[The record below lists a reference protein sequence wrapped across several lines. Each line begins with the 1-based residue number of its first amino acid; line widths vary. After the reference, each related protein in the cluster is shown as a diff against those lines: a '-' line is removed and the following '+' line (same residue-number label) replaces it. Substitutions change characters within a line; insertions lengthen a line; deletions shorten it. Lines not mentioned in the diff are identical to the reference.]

1 MGPYRVLGL
10 LGAGG
15 MGEVYRAYD
24 DKLGREVALKVLPPH
39 TSADPASI
47 DRLKKEA
54 RTLASLN
61 HPNIASVF
69 GLEEADGRTLIVLEL
84 VEGKTLAEHVRSGVL
99 PLSETLNIA
108 RQVADGLEAAHA
120 LGIVHRD
127 VKPSNIKITPEN
139 RVKILD
145 FGLARFDSD
154 ANRSH
159 AEPATTVM
167 EVTRVAGTP
176 SYMSPEQARG
186 QVSDARADIWGFGC
200 LIYELVSGYR
210 AFDGRTSSDVI
221 AGVLDREP
229 RWDRL
234 PRETPEALRRLL
246 RRCLEK
252 DLSRRLRHIADARLE
267 IDQTIEDRFQPVSIK
282 RRRAPLVA
290 AVVILLAF
298 SVGAAW
304 LTVRTR
310 APAPT
315 GPSPRF
321 ALELADALSL
331 EATRQPGLALSPDGW
346 RLVYVGQRNGQ
357 RMLLSQTL
365 GSFVTEPLPGTEG
378 AEGPFFSPN
387 GEWVGFSAGAK
398 LKRIS
403 LSNGSIVTICDAPDP
418 RGATWGDDD
427 VITFA
432 PGPFTGLSSVSADGG
447 VPTTVTTLGA
457 DESTHRWPSAA
468 PGGSEI
474 FYTIGFKGAPSFD
487 DADVA
492 VYSVARARS
501 TRLLKGTFATYV
513 NSGHVVFIRH
523 GALMAAPVDR
533 RSLETVGTP
542 AIAVEGVGARPFS
555 GTGWYAVSRAGTL
568 VYASAVGS
576 IDHALVWVDR
586 AGRVTPATPHH
597 KAYATPRL
605 APDGSRIVATIYAAD
620 GTPDLW
626 AYDLQRGSATRLTF
640 EGLNTGTTWS
650 PDGKLI
656 AFAARRAGDRFFK
669 PWVMSPD
676 GGDAR
681 RLQVNDLPSWST
693 SWSADGKRVAISQLG
708 GSSGMD
714 IMVAAPDGTA
724 QTQPFI
730 QTNFAE
736 MAGVFSPDGRWMA
749 YMSNESG
756 RFEVYLRD
764 FPRKEGRWL
773 VSIDGGSEPV
783 WSRRGNELFFRQGSQ
798 IMAVA
803 IEAGAGGQP
812 RIGQPA
818 TLFDGIFEQNAS
830 SGQAN
835 FDVGSPPR
843 DFLMVQNVGRPT
855 AHRMTVVLNW
865 HGELRQRVP

>member
-1 MGPYRVLGL
+1 MGPYRVLDL

-24 DKLGREVALKVLPPH
+24 DKLGREVALKVLPPN
-39 TSADPASI
+39 TSTDPASI

-84 VEGKTLAEHVRSGVL
+84 VEGKTLAEHLRSGVL
-99 PLSETLNIA
+99 PLSETLKIA
-108 RQVADGLEAAHA
+108 RQVADGLEAAHV

-127 VKPSNIKITPEN
+127 VKPSNIKITPEG

-145 FGLARFDSD
+145 FGLARFESD
-154 ANRSH
+154 ANRSQ
-159 AEPATTVM
+159 AEAATTAL

-176 SYMSPEQARG
+176 GYMSPEQARG
-186 QVSDARADIWGFGC
+186 QLSDARADIWGFGC

-210 AFDGRTSSDVI
+210 AFAGRTSADVI
-221 AGVLDREP
+221 AGVLEREP

-267 IDQTIEDRFQPVSIK
+267 IDQALEDRSRPVSIK
-282 RRRAPLVA
+282 PRRAALIA
-290 AVVILLAF
+290 AVVGLLAL
-298 SVGAAW
+298 SAGVAW
-304 LTVRTR
+304 LAVRTR
-310 APAPT
+310 ATVPE

-321 ALELADALSL
+321 AIELPDALSL
-331 EATRQPGLALSPDGW
+331 EATRQPSLALSPDGW

-357 RMLLSQTL
+357 RVLLSHML
-365 GSFVTEPLPGTEG
+365 GSFVTGLLPGTEG
-378 AEGPFFSPN
+378 AEGPCISPN
-387 GEWVGFSAGAK
+387 GEWIGFSASGK
-398 LKRIS
+398 LKKIS

-418 RGATWGDDD
+418 RGATWGDDN

-432 PGPFTGLSSVSADGG
+432 PGPFTGLSRVSADGG
-447 VPTTVTTLGA
+447 VPATVTTLGEG
-457 DESTHRWPSAA
+457 DSTHRWPSAA

-474 FYTIGFKGAPSFD
+474 VYTIGFKGAPSFN

-492 VYSVARARS
+492 VYSVAHARS
-501 TRLLKGTFATYV
+501 TRLLKGTFATYAS
-513 NSGHVVFIRH
+513 SGHVVFIRD
-523 GALMAAPVDR
+523 GALMAARVDR
-533 RSLETVGTP
+533 RSLEATGTP
-542 AIAVEGVGARPFS
+542 AIAVESVGARPFS

-568 VYASAVGS
+568 VYASALGS
-576 IDHALVWVDR
+576 FDHALVWVDR
-586 AGRVTPATPHH
+586 GGRVTPATPHH

-626 AYDLQRGSATRLTF
+626 AYDLKRGSTTRLTS

-669 PWVMSPD
+669 PWIMSPD

-693 SWSADGKRVAISQLG
+693 SWSADGKRVAISQLS

-714 IMVAAPDGTA
+714 IMVVAPDGTA
-724 QTQPFI
+724 QMQPFV

-736 MAGVFSPDGRWMA
+736 MAGV
-749 YMSNESG
+749 
-756 RFEVYLRD
+756 
-764 FPRKEGRWL
+764 
-773 VSIDGGSEPV
+773 
-783 WSRRGNELFFRQGSQ
+783 
-798 IMAVA
+798 
-803 IEAGAGGQP
+803 
-812 RIGQPA
+812 
-818 TLFDGIFEQNAS
+818 
-830 SGQAN
+830 
-835 FDVGSPPR
+835 
-843 DFLMVQNVGRPT
+843 
-855 AHRMTVVLNW
+855 
-865 HGELRQRVP
+865 

>member
-39 TSADPASI
+39 TSSDPAAI

-54 RTLASLN
+54 RTLAALN
-61 HPNIASVF
+61 HPNIATVF
-69 GLEEADGRTLIVLEL
+69 GLEEVEGRTLIVLEL
-84 VEGKTLAEHVRSGVL
+84 VEGKTLAEHLGSRVL
-99 PLSETLNIA
+99 PLSEALNIG
-108 RQVADGLEAAHA
+108 RQVADGLQAAHA

-145 FGLARFDSD
+145 FGLARFEPGG
-154 ANRSH
+154 NRSH
-159 AEPATTVM
+159 PEPAITATD
-167 EVTRVAGTP
+167 VTRVAGTP

-186 QVSDARADIWGFGC
+186 QVSDARADIWAFGC
-200 LIYELVSGYR
+200 LVYELISGYR
-210 AFDGRTSSDVI
+210 AFEGRSSSDVI

-234 PRETPEALRRLL
+234 PAQTPEALRRLL

-252 DLSRRLRHIADARLE
+252 DPARRLHHIADARLE
-267 IDQTIEDRFQPVSIK
+267 IDQSVEDRSQPVSTK
-282 RRRAPLVA
+282 WRRAPLVA
-290 AVVILLAF
+290 AVVTLLALLAA
-298 SVGAAW
+298 VAW
-304 LTVRTR
+304 LAVRTR
-310 APAPT
+310 APLPT
-315 GPSPRF
+315 EPSRRF
-321 ALELADALSL
+321 AIELPDALPL

-346 RLVYVGQRNGQ
+346 RLVYVGERNGQ
-357 RMLLSQTL
+357 RLLLSQTL
-365 GSFVTEPLPGTEG
+365 GSFVTTPLAGTEG

-387 GEWVGFSAGAK
+387 GEWVGFSAEGK
-398 LKRIS
+398 LKKTS
-403 LSNGSIVTICDAPDP
+403 LSNGSIVTICDALDP
-418 RGATWGDDD
+418 RGATWGDDG

-432 PGPFTGLSSVSADGG
+432 PGPFTGLSRVSADGG
-447 VPTTVTTLGA
+447 VPIEVTTLGG
-457 DESTHRWPSAA
+457 DEFTHRWPSAA
-468 PGGSEI
+468 AGGSDI
-474 FYTIGFKGAPSFD
+474 LYTIGFKGAPSFD

-492 VYSVARARS
+492 VYSVARRRT

-513 NSGHVVFIRH
+513 NTGHMVFIRD
-523 GALMAAPVDR
+523 GALMAAAVDR
-533 RSLETVGTP
+533 RSPETVGAP
-542 AIAVEGVGARPFS
+542 AIAIEGVGARPFS
-555 GTGWYAVSRAGTL
+555 GTGWYAVSSAGTL

-576 IDHALVWVDR
+576 IDHSLVWVDR
-586 AGRVTPATPHH
+586 GGRVTPATPHH

-605 APDGSRIVATIYAAD
+605 SPDGSRIVATVYAPD

-626 AYDLQRGSATRLTF
+626 AYDLVRGSTTRLTF

-656 AFAARRAGDRFFK
+656 AFASRRVGDPFFM

-681 RLQVNDLPSWST
+681 RVQVNDLPSWST

-708 GSSGMD
+708 GTSGMD
-714 IMVAAPDGTA
+714 IMVAAPDGSA
-724 QTQPFI
+724 PTQPFV
-730 QTNFAE
+730 QSNFTE

-756 RFEVYLRD
+756 RFEVYVRN

-773 VSIDGGSEPV
+773 MSVEGGSEPV
-783 WSRRGNELFFRQGSQ
+783 WSRRGNELFFRQGSRL
-798 IMAVA
+798 MAVA
-803 IEAGAGGQP
+803 IEAGPGGQP
-812 RIGQPA
+812 RIGQPV
-818 TLFDGIFEQNAS
+818 TLFDGTFEPNVS

-835 FDVGSPPR
+835 FDVGNPPR
-843 DFLMVQNVGRPT
+843 DFLMVQNAGRAT
-855 AHRMTVVLNW
+855 TRRMTVVLNW

>member
-1 MGPYRVLGL
+1 MMGPYRVLEL

-24 DKLGREVALKVLPPH
+24 GKLGRDVALKVLPPH

-69 GLEEADGRTLIVLEL
+69 GLEEADGRTLIVMEL

-145 FGLARFDSD
+145 FGLARFDFN
-154 ANRSH
+154 ANRTD
-159 AEPATTVM
+159 AEPATTLT
-167 EVTRVAGTP
+167 EDKRIAGTP
-176 SYMSPEQARG
+176 SYMSPEQVRG
-186 QVSDARADIWGFGC
+186 QVSDARTDIWGFGC

-210 AFDGRTSSDVI
+210 AFEGPTSSDIV

-234 PRETPEALRRLL
+234 PRATPEALRRLL

-267 IDQTIEDRFQPVSIK
+267 IDQTLEDRSQQLPIK
-282 RRRAPLVA
+282 RRRGPLVA
-290 AVVILLAF
+290 AVVTLLAL
-298 SVGAAW
+298 SAGVTW
-304 LTVRTR
+304 LAVRTR
-310 APAPT
+310 APAPPA
-315 GPSPRF
+315 PSPRF
-321 ALELADALSL
+321 AIELADGLSL
-331 EATRQPGLALSPDGW
+331 EATRQPGFALSPDGW
-346 RLVYVGQRNGQ
+346 RLVYVGLRNGQ
-357 RMLLSQTL
+357 RMLLSQML
-365 GSFVTEPLPGTEG
+365 GSFATGLLAGTEG

-387 GEWVGFSAGAK
+387 GEWVGFSADGK
-398 LKRIS
+398 LKKVS
-403 LSNGSIVTICDAPDP
+403 LSNGSVVTICDAPDP

-432 PGPFTGLSSVSADGG
+432 PGPFTGLSSVSAAGG
-447 VPTTVTTLGA
+447 VPTTVTTLGG

-492 VYSVARARS
+492 VYSVARGRS

-513 NSGHVVFIRH
+513 NSGHVVFIRD

-586 AGRVTPATPHH
+586 GGRVTPATPHH

-626 AYDLQRGSATRLTF
+626 AYDLQRGSTTRLTF
-640 EGLNTGTTWS
+640 EGLNTGATWS

-656 AFAARRAGDRFFK
+656 AFAARRDGDRFFK

-693 SWSADGKRVAISQLG
+693 SWSADGKRIAISQLG
-708 GSSGMD
+708 GSSGLD
-714 IMVAAPDGTA
+714 IMVASPDGTA
-724 QTQPFI
+724 QTQPFV
-730 QTNFAE
+730 QTNFTE
-736 MAGVFSPDGRWMA
+736 MSGVFSPDGRWMA

-756 RFEVYLRD
+756 RIRSLS
-764 FPRKEGRWL
+764 PRL
-773 VSIDGGSEPV
+773 
-783 WSRRGNELFFRQGSQ
+783 
-798 IMAVA
+798 
-803 IEAGAGGQP
+803 
-812 RIGQPA
+812 
-818 TLFDGIFEQNAS
+818 
-830 SGQAN
+830 
-835 FDVGSPPR
+835 PP
-843 DFLMVQNVGRPT
+843 
-855 AHRMTVVLNW
+855 
-865 HGELRQRVP
+865 